1 MEKKLKVIVL
11 TATLTCFASSFV
23 SAETIATKTAIQT
36 DSNDKVEQASDS
48 DDLVIKDEFEYN
60 ENDDGTITITCYQ
73 GDKTEISIPSKI
85 DGKSV
90 TSIGDSAFSGCSSL
104 TSIEIQEG
112 VTSIGAS
119 AFNGCSSLTSIEI
132 PDSVT
137 SIKDFAFNGC
147 SSLTSIVIPEGVTS
161 IESYAFA
168 YCSSLTSIVIPEG
181 VTSIGECAFSGCSSL
196 TSIVIPEGVTSIEN
210 WVFKDCSSLTS
221 IEIPEKVI
229 SIRWGAFYGCS
240 SLTSIE
246 IPDSVT
252 SIGDYAFEYCSRLT
266 IYGEENSYAQEYAKK
281 CNIPF
286 KLSSEYDKDNTITKP
301 EEPGGTVTPPSEA
314 GGNKPETPATKKYTV
329 KFLNEDGT
337 QIGEVQ
343 EIEEGKA
350 AIAPANPTKEGY
362 TFKGWDKDFSNVTSD
377 MEVKAIFEKNAEQ
390 GKTDKP
396 EEPGGTVTPPSE
408 EGGNE
413 PTKPNPPKSD
423 DGKPNKT
430 SDVASMA
437 GIFTMFAGLIGTI
450 GFKRK
455 RK

>member
-1 MEKKLKVIVL
+1 MGKKLKVIVL

-112 VTSIGAS
+112 VTSI
-119 AFNGCSSLTSIEI
+119 
-132 PDSVT
+132 
-137 SIKDFAFNGC
+137 KDFAFNGC

-181 VTSIGECAFSGCSSL
+181 VTSIGEGAFSGCSSL

-266 IYGEENSYAQEYAKK
+266 IYGEESSYAQEYANKN
-281 CNIPF
+281 NIPF
-286 KLSSEYDKDNTITKP
+286 KLSSEYDKDDTNTKP
-301 EEPGGTVTPPSEA
+301 DGTVTPPNDTDISGATTTPTED
-314 GGNKPETPATKKYTV
+314 NKQ
-329 KFLNEDGT
+329 D
-337 QIGEVQ
+337 
-343 EIEEGKA
+343 
-350 AIAPANPTKEGY
+350 
-362 TFKGWDKDFSNVTSD
+362 
-377 MEVKAIFEKNAEQ
+377 
-390 GKTDKP
+390 TDKP
-396 EEPGGTVTPPSE
+396 ATNSPKEDDSNNKPS
-408 EGGNE
+408 
-413 PTKPNPPKSD
+413 

>member
-1 MEKKLKVIVL
+1 MGKKLKVIVL

-132 PDSVT
+132 LDSVT

-181 VTSIGECAFSGCSSL
+181 VTSIGEGAFSGCSSL

-266 IYGEENSYAQEYAKK
+266 IYGEENSYAQEYANKN
-281 CNIPF
+281 NIPF
-286 KLSSEYDKDNTITKP
+286 KLSSEYDKDDTNTKP
-301 EEPGGTVTPPSEA
+301 DGTVTPPNDTDISGATTTPTED
-314 GGNKPETPATKKYTV
+314 NKQ
-329 KFLNEDGT
+329 D
-337 QIGEVQ
+337 
-343 EIEEGKA
+343 
-350 AIAPANPTKEGY
+350 
-362 TFKGWDKDFSNVTSD
+362 
-377 MEVKAIFEKNAEQ
+377 
-390 GKTDKP
+390 TDKP
-396 EEPGGTVTPPSE
+396 ATNSPKEDDSNNKPS
-408 EGGNE
+408 
-413 PTKPNPPKSD
+413 